1 MPVTT
6 LFRKDGSEAGTIEL
20 PDELFAAPVNEA
32 VIHQAVTAQMAGAR
46 LGTHK
51 TKKRGEVSGTGR
63 KPYRQKGT
71 GRARQGSRRSPQFA
85 GGGVVFGPQPRSH
98 AQRLPRQMKRLALR
112 GALTSRFGDGAVK
125 VVEDLALD
133 EVRTKTLL
141 GHLGA
146 LGASGRVLLVF
157 PERDERLELSA
168 RNVPDIDVIVAGSLN
183 VVAVLRADTLLFTR
197 AAVEAMRTLPA
208 TGEVEAVPA

>member
-1 MPVTT
+1 MPTTT

-32 VIHQAVTAQMAGAR
+32 VIHQAVRAQMAGSR

-51 TKKRGEVSGTGR
+51 TKRRGEVSGTGK
-63 KPYRQKGT
+63 KPFRQKGT

-85 GGGVVFGPQPRSH
+85 GGGIVFGPQPRSY

-112 GALTSRFGDGAVK
+112 GALSGKFADGAVK
-125 VVEDLALD
+125 VVEDLTIE
-133 EVRTKTLL
+133 EVRTRTLL
-141 GHLGA
+141 GHLDA
-146 LGASGRVLLVF
+146 LGASGHVLVVS

-168 RNVPDIDVIVAGSLN
+168 RNVPDLDVILADSLN
-183 VVAVLRADTLLFTR
+183 VVAVLRADTLLFTQ
-197 AAVEAMRTLPA
+197 AAVEAMRALPA
-208 TGEVEAVPA
+208 AGEGEGVPA